1 LAMELG
7 IELVWLPRQWP
18 ELNAMDHVWKELK
31 RLIAAPRPAASI
43 DELAEGAA
51 AWVLPLRPREAL
63 RKAGLLS
70 PTFWL
75 RGV

>member
-1 LAMELG
+1 
-7 IELVWLPRQWP
+7 
-18 ELNAMDHVWKELK
+18 MDHVWKELK
-31 RLIAAPRPAASI
+31 RLIAAKWQAASI

-51 AWVLPLRPREAL
+51 AWVLQLRPREAL
-63 RKAGLLS
+63 RKAGILS